1 MNSTTENYLSQ
12 LLELQLELEKLQA
25 HVLMCRLT
33 DKPFQT
39 QADTVEQESSSVL
52 APLTSR

>member
-1 MNSTTENYLSQ
+1 MNTTTENYLGQ

-33 DKPFQT
+33 DKPSPT
-39 QADTVEQESSSVL
+39 QSIETVDPVL
-52 APLTSR
+52 TPLTR